1 MNGYCDNALTHE
13 SSCRFAESI
22 TDAERLRIGGR
33 KRLHLLGRWFIS
45 AANNANSLRHSDTNQ
60 KSSRT
65 INKMLASSDVYI
77 VAHKLTRDEGTKR
90 FIDTILTTDY
100 FCPNQSH
107 LSRLTVA

>member
-1 MNGYCDNALTHE
+1 MAP
-13 SSCRFAESI
+13 S
-22 TDAERLRIGGR
+22 R
-33 KRLHLLGRWFIS
+33 KRKSAACAREAVYQC

-90 FIDTILTTDY
+90 FIDTVLTTDY
-100 FCPNQSH
+100 FCPIN
-107 LSRLTVA
+107 LV